1 MSLFTRRPEGTHLRN
16 HDPMMAFVPF
26 LMKTRTESAIYFKQ
40 EIDITELKAFLH
52 DRNHQAAAN
61 GGIKMTLFHVILAAL
76 SRVVAERPQMNRF
89 VSGRRVYQRKDFS
102 VAFVMKR
109 EFKDD
114 SAEEI
119 VVMKFDP
126 SETLET
132 VSLKLQKE
140 VQKIRA
146 DAKKDA
152 VKRSGI
158 VNWFNVLMLLPRFV
172 LRSFVSIMFWLD
184 YHNLLPKFVIDLDPM
199 HTSVFVSNLG
209 SLGIDAPYHHLYEW
223 GTTPVFVTIG
233 VSQRVPKVMADGSI
247 AVREVVNLAIT
258 LDERIGDGFY
268 YARSLQRFK
277 QILEHPA
284 ELEKPFIPKAEKS
297 GKTA

>member
-40 EIDITELKAFLH
+40 EIDITDLKAFLH

-284 ELEKPFIPKAEKS
+284 ELEKPFIPK
-297 GKTA
+297 T

>member
-16 HDPMMAFVPF
+16 QDPMMAFVPF

-40 EIDITELKAFLH
+40 EIDITELKVFLH

-284 ELEKPFIPKAEKS
+284 ELEKPFIPK
-297 GKTA
+297 T